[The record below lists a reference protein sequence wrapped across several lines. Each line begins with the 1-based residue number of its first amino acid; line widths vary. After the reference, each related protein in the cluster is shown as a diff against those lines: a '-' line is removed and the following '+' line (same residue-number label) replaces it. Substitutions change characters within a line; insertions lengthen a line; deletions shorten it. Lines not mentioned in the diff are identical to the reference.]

1 MKKLLLTLAA
11 AGVASAVVAARRR
24 QRPYVAPLVPDA
36 WRTDPDAYFGGDAIN
51 TRNAGAGLDLDDTE
65 VEDGVDAARQALG
78 LLRTVDE
85 QEIEA
90 AETALERTDLDT
102 DVAEY
107 AETLLSHH
115 SENLAAAQ
123 ALRLEPFTPPEVS
136 DFAERRAERLR
147 ALDELEGADAFA
159 DGYVQAMVDGHEQ
172 ALAMLDRL
180 LPDAVDED
188 ARDYLAGSRRT
199 MARHLHRGREL
210 LERRGTRQ

>member
-11 AGVASAVVAARRR
+11 AGVASVAVAARRR
-24 QRPYVAPLVPDA
+24 QRPYVAPLVPEE
-36 WRTDPDAYFGGDAIN
+36 WRTDPDAYFDGDAIN
-51 TRNAGAGLDLDDTE
+51 TRNAGAGLDLDDVGDE
-65 VEDGVDAARQALG
+65 VDAARQALG
-78 LLRTVDE
+78 LLRTIDE

-90 AETALERTDLDT
+90 AEDALERANLDT

-136 DFAERRAERLR
+136 DFAERRAERLQ
-147 ALDELEGADAFA
+147 ALDELEDDREYA
-159 DGYVQAMVDGHEQ
+159 DGYLQAMVEGHEQ

-180 LPDAVDED
+180 LPEAIDED
-188 ARDYLAGSRRT
+188 ARDYLAGSRRS
-199 MARHLHRGREL
+199 MATHLRRGREL
-210 LERRGTRQ
+210 LEQRGNPQ